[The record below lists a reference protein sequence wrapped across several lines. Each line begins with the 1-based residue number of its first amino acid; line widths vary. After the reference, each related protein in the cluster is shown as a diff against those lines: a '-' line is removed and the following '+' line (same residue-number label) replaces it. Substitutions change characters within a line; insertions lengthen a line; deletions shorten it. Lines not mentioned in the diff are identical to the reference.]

1 MLGAALSAVAA
12 AASSSQ
18 PAATAN
24 GSPAGAAEPQA
35 AAAVAAQGSSRADR
49 QSPSGKPGLLS
60 PRPRTSSP
68 VGIPGKAANGASGGD
83 GGGGGGGSGGGVEA
97 ALSNFSNTV
106 TGWGRNL
113 LNGSMVDSLS
123 SNEGIKAL
131 VAGGSWG
138 SRCADLTCVCAAGDS
153 STLAQ
158 TPVCWL
164 LLSSRQAVTG
174 VPGPTLSQR
183 IVQVLCLNAVV
194 LLLCLLLPLP
204 PSPCRASS
212 TRTGSWSKPS
222 SSNDAGQGPGSA
234 AAAAAGGEGAVR
246 LSSAGSVP
254 GPVRVPSHRHTSS
267 FTAVMDP
274 SGLNIIED
282 YDQQLTAGGSSS
294 TQKQQQPSL
303 PQLAEEHSGAA
314 SSPAASEVG
323 VPAEGSSR
331 AAAGARTQESSKGA
345 SGAAVGKGRPSSA
358 AAAARSG
365 SPSKMKRA
373 GSSKIALSEA
383 DAEARQPLLSAA
395 SVGDDGTSVSS
406 QAGGSSARAAGTG
419 GQGAGGGS
427 RPSTPAPGDEGSVP
441 PLLDSASPIIVP
453 QRADKAAQLQQ
464 QQQGVRSSKSVTFS
478 RSPNPP
484 DSTSGGHLSGT
495 HSAATLLS
503 AGAGRSAGGA
513 AAVHSSTRSSPLARR
528 SASPMLYGASPP
540 PDVSA
545 TGVADSLA
553 AGGRLRLSGMSASYE
568 ALSASSGSSNGGVY
582 APAVEP
588 GAEEEDEVLVEVFE
602 HERVQPFRGWGH
614 TWPGEGR
621 GHTRRMQAGPQPEQ
635 TAAGNLTHGE

>member
-1 MLGAALSAVAA
+1 MTAAALLRHQCVVH
-12 AASSSQ
+12 
-18 PAATAN
+18 
-24 GSPAGAAEPQA
+24 
-35 AAAVAAQGSSRADR
+35 AAVKES
-49 QSPSGKPGLLS
+49 
-60 PRPRTSSP
+60 
-68 VGIPGKAANGASGGD
+68 
-83 GGGGGGGSGGGVEA
+83 
-97 ALSNFSNTV
+97 
-106 TGWGRNL
+106 
-113 LNGSMVDSLS
+113 
-123 SNEGIKAL
+123 
-131 VAGGSWG
+131 
-138 SRCADLTCVCAAGDS
+138 
-153 STLAQ
+153 LAQ
-158 TPVCWL
+158 LCL
-164 LLSSRQAVTG
+164 N
-174 VPGPTLSQR
+174 R

-194 LLLCLLLPLP
+194 VLLLCPRLPLP
-204 PSPCRASS
+204 LSSCCASS
-212 TRTGSWSKPS
+212 TPIGSWSKPS

-254 GPVRVPSHRHTSS
+254 AGPGRAPSHCHTSS

-282 YDQQLTAGGSSS
+282 YDQQLTAGSSS
-294 TQKQQQPSL
+294 TQQPGL

-323 VPAEGSSR
+323 VPAEGSSK

-358 AAAARSG
+358 APAAGRSG

-373 GSSKIALSEA
+373 GSSKTALSEA

-395 SVGDDGTSVSS
+395 SVGDDGASVSS
-406 QAGGSSARAAGTG
+406 QAGSSSVQAAGTG
-419 GQGAGGGS
+419 GQGVGGS

-478 RSPNPP
+478 RSPNSP
-484 DSTSGGHLSGT
+484 DSTSGGPLSGS
-495 HSAATLLS
+495 HSAAALLS
-503 AGAGRSAGGA
+503 AGAAGRSAGGA

-553 AGGRLRLSGMSASYE
+553 AGGGRLRVSGMSASYE
-568 ALSASSGSSNGGVY
+568 ALSASSGSNSSGGVY
-582 APAVEP
+582 APVVEP

-614 TWPGEGR
+614 TWPGERVGD
-621 GHTRRMQAGPQPEQ
+621 TRAQDAGSRTTSGQNRLLQGISRMASD
-635 TAAGNLTHGE
+635 